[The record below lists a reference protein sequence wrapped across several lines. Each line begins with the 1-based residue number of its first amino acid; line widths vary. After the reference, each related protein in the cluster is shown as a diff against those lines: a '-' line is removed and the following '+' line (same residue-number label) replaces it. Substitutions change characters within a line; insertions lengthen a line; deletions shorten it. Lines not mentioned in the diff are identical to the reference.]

1 MRLTADR
8 DLSKYF
14 GAADWVRIS
23 GNYLFLC
30 NLIIIF
36 EADSEDEGESSASEE
51 DGEGSEEES
60 EGEGSGDEKGE
71 GMRMD

>member
-1 MRLTADR
+1 
-8 DLSKYF
+8 LSEL
-14 GAADWVRIS
+14 V
-23 GNYLFLC
+23 
-30 NLIIIF
+30 IF
-36 EADSEDEGESSASEE
+36 SEDDSEDEGESSASEE